1 MPSPDDSIELEDADY
16 VSPVSEQYDAALK
29 QLGTLGGGNHFIE
42 IQKGDDG
49 FIWFMVHSGSRN
61 IGLKVANHHNKIAIN
76 KNQKWF
82 STVPKNWQLAF
93 LPWNSLEGQRYIVD
107 MNFCL
112 EFALANRRLM
122 ADRVAMSICNHTSCT
137 FGKEINIHHNYAN
150 FENHFKTNVVVHRKG
165 ATSARKGQLGIIPG
179 SQGTHSYI
187 VKGKGNPDSFTS
199 CSHGAGRLMSRT
211 KARKTLDL
219 QNEINSLERKGIVHS
234 IRTEK
239 DLDEA
244 ASAYKPID
252 VVMAEQEDLVD
263 VVVVLQPLGVIK
275 G

>member
-1 MPSPDDSIELEDADY
+1 
-16 VSPVSEQYDAALK
+16 
-29 QLGTLGGGNHFIE
+29 
-42 IQKGDDG
+42 
-49 FIWFMVHSGSRN
+49 
-61 IGLKVANHHNKIAIN
+61 
-76 KNQKWF
+76 
-82 STVPKNWQLAF
+82 
-93 LPWNSLEGQRYIVD
+93 
-107 MNFCL
+107 
-112 EFALANRRLM
+112 
-122 ADRVAMSICNHTSCT
+122 
-137 FGKEINIHHNYAN
+137 
-150 FENHFKTNVVVHRKG
+150 
-165 ATSARKGQLGIIPG
+165 
-179 SQGTHSYI
+179 
-187 VKGKGNPDSFTS
+187 
-199 CSHGAGRLMSRT
+199 MSRT